1 MERSLKER
9 LIGAAVLVALAVW
22 LIPWVLPG
30 PMSTVEIDSA
40 ADIDLPVVHIS
51 EETRTQVISLDGNRE
66 LTSSS
71 VNSIASEP
79 NQLVGSTSL
88 NITPQPGT
96 HIGKESTSQEEI
108 SILTEQEQP
117 VSQVLGE
124 NIWVVQV
131 GSFGELE
138 NAERQVQRVA
148 TFGFN
153 ASVSSFSTSDRTM
166 FRVRIGPASAR
177 ADAEA
182 IASSLVIHGFVPQV
196 VSQD

>member
-22 LIPWVLPG
+22 LIPWVLTG

-51 EETRTQVISLDGNRE
+51 EEPRTQVISLDGNRE
-66 LTSSS
+66 LTRSS

-96 HIGKESTSQEEI
+96 QIGNESTSQEEI

-124 NIWVVQV
+124 NIWVVQI